1 MTPFPKPG
9 PGLHRA
15 AGASD
20 SPLNGAPGTTAAGT
34 VSAGSVSAG
43 TDSTGSDALLAFARQ
58 ADAADPLA
66 HYRAR
71 FAGADSDLVY
81 FDGNSL
87 GRPPVSAIERVET
100 FLREEWAGRLI
111 RGWDENWLR
120 LPYEIGDR
128 IGASV
133 IGAAAGQT
141 VIGDST
147 TVLLYKLSR
156 AAVDAQVARDPE
168 RTEIVLDTDNFPT
181 DRYVLDG
188 IAKERGL
195 TLRWIEVDTS
205 AGVTAEQLSGV
216 VGPKT
221 ALVVLSHVA
230 YRSAHLA
237 DAAELTRIAHEA
249 GALILWDLCHSAG
262 ATAVE
267 ADAWGFDL
275 AVGCTYKYLNGGP
288 GSPAF
293 AYVREGLQGELSQPI
308 QGWWG
313 TSDMFA
319 MGPRYEPA
327 PGMQRFVSGTASI
340 VGMLAMQDTL
350 EMIEEAGMAAIRAK
364 SEALTAYAIC
374 LHEAWLAPLGA
385 TLATPAD
392 PAERGGHVTLHHP
405 AMREVNAR
413 LWTQEVIPDYRD
425 PGGLRIGLAPLST
438 SFDEVYRG
446 LAAARDTLVAVLAEK
461 Q

>member
-1 MTPFPKPG
+1 M
-9 PGLHRA
+9 
-15 AGASD
+15 SD
-20 SPLNGAPGTTAAGT
+20 DRTTI
-34 VSAGSVSAG
+34 
-43 TDSTGSDALLAFARQ
+43 SDAAAASVDPALDPLLAEARRL
-58 ADAADPLA
+58 DAADPLA
-66 HYRAR
+66 YFRER
-71 FAGADSDLVY
+71 FAGAESDLVY

-87 GRPPVSAIERVET
+87 GRPPLSAIERVEN
-100 FLREEWAGRLI
+100 FLRDEWAGRLI
-111 RGWDENWLR
+111 RGWDESWLR
-120 LPYEIGDR
+120 LPYVIGDR

-133 IGAAAGQT
+133 IGAATGQT

-147 TVLLYKLSR
+147 TVLLYKLAR
-156 AAVDAQVARDPE
+156 AAVDAQIARDPA
-168 RTEIVLDTDNFPT
+168 RVEIVVDTDNFPT
-181 DRYVLDG
+181 DRYILDG

-205 AGVTAEQLSGV
+205 AGVTPEQLSTV
-216 VGPKT
+216 VGPQT
-221 ALVVLSHVA
+221 ALVVISHVA

-237 DAAELTRIAHEA
+237 DAPELTRIAHEA

-262 ATAVE
+262 AVPVE

-293 AYVREGLQGELSQPI
+293 AYVREELQAELAQPI

-319 MGPRYEPA
+319 MGPHYEPA

-350 EMIEEAGMAAIRAK
+350 AMIEDAGMGAIREK
-364 SEALTAYAIC
+364 SRALTAFAIR
-374 LHEAWLAPLGA
+374 LFEEWLAPLGV

-392 PAERGGHVTLHHP
+392 PEERGGHVTVHHP

-413 LWTQEVIPDYRD
+413 LWEQDVIPDYRD

-446 LAAARDTLVAVLAEK
+446 MAAARDTLTAVLSDAG
-461 Q
+461 

>member
-1 MTPFPKPG
+1 MTNTPKPG
-9 PGLHRA
+9 PPRSHA
-15 AGASD
+15 
-20 SPLNGAPGTTAAGT
+20 
-34 VSAGSVSAG
+34 
-43 TDSTGSDALLAFARQ
+43 
-58 ADAADPLA
+58 ADASAVASAPQIVERRPSLAAHDDVLLTEARRLDSVDPLA

-71 FAGADSDLVY
+71 FAGAESDLVY

-87 GRPPVSAIERVET
+87 GRPPVSAIERVER

-111 RGWDENWLR
+111 RGWDESWLR
-120 LPYEIGDR
+120 LPYVIGDR

-133 IGAAAGQT
+133 IGAAPGQT

-147 TVLLYKLSR
+147 TVLLYKLAR
-156 AAVDAQVARDPE
+156 AAVDAQMARDPA
-168 RTEIVLDTDNFPT
+168 RVEIVVDTDNFPT
-181 DRYVLDG
+181 DRYLLDG

-195 TLRWIEVDTS
+195 SLRWIEVDTS
-205 AGVTAEQLSGV
+205 AGVTPEQLAAV
-216 VGPKT
+216 VGPQT
-221 ALVVLSHVA
+221 ALVVISHVA

-237 DAAELTRIAHEA
+237 DAPELTRIAHEA

-262 ATAVE
+262 AVPVE

-293 AYVREGLQGELSQPI
+293 AYVSTDLQSELAQPI

-313 TSDMFA
+313 TTDMFA
-319 MGPRYEPA
+319 MGPKYEPA

-340 VGMLAMQDTL
+340 VGMVAMQDTI
-350 EMIEEAGMAAIRAK
+350 EMIEEVGMDAIRAK
-364 SEALTAYAIC
+364 SEALTAYAIQ
-374 LHEAWLAPLGA
+374 LFEAWLVPLGV
-385 TLATPAD
+385 TLASPSD
-392 PAERGGHVTLHHP
+392 PAQRGGHVTVHHD

-413 LWTQEVIPDYRD
+413 LWKQDVIPDYRD
-425 PGGLRIGLAPLST
+425 PGGLRLGLAPLST

-446 LAAARDTLVAVLAEK
+446 MAAAREVLAAVVGE
-461 Q
+461 